1 MTTFDEARLTREIK
15 VLIEKG
21 DKASEKAEQFYI
33 AAGQHLKT
41 LKDRSASA
49 AAWERIVKQKCDL
62 GKSRAY
68 ELLKIA
74 DGRTTVAD
82 VRLGGKARQAKSI
95 AKLKSKV
102 SVSDG
107 ETRALTVITGGKEP
121 GANADDPE
129 TSAAMDSVDS
139 ERLLEAVR
147 AKAEQLAGR
156 LDADLSR
163 ALRALISFPDP
174 RVVVHALRQAL
185 EQRLDGD
192 TLVAGVEERT
202 PTPAD
207 DGLDI
212 PPLLRRH

>member
-1 MTTFDEARLTREIK
+1 MNTEARIRAIK
-15 VLIEKG
+15 ALIEKG
-21 DKASEKAEQFYI
+21 DKATEKAQQYYVS
-33 AAGQHLKT
+33 AGQHLKT
-41 LKDRSASA
+41 LKGQSASA
-49 AAWERIVKQKCDL
+49 AAWEKLIKARL
-62 GKSRAY
+62 GLAKTRAY

-82 VRLGGKARQAKSI
+82 VRLSGKARQAKSI

-107 ETRALTVITGGKEP
+107 ETRALTVFTGGKEP
-121 GANADDPE
+121 DANADDPE

-147 AKAEQLAGR
+147 AKAEQLAER

-192 TLVAGVEERT
+192 ALVAGVEERT